1 LLLFSENMNTE
12 PKSMDSRFPGKDEQE
27 RRLLVFYGGTFDP
40 VHNGHLA
47 VACAA
52 RDVLDADVALVP
64 AHDPPHKGR
73 TRADAAQRAAMLDLA
88 LADESGLS
96 VDRREL
102 LRAGPSYTVDTLDEL
117 RVELG
122 EDVPIAWLI
131 GADSLLQLHT
141 WHRWREL
148 FECAHMVAVQRPGA
162 LVDAASLRAQAP
174 EVLAEIAG
182 RWLPPGDLAGTAS
195 GGFALLPMPEL
206 RPESSTELRRRIHA
220 GGDWRGWV
228 APAVA
233 DYIVRQGL
241 YRDPGAILA
250 ASPPSAPR

>member
-1 LLLFSENMNTE
+1 
-12 PKSMDSRFPGKDEQE
+12 MDSRFPGKDEQE
-27 RRLLVFYGGTFDP
+27 RRLLVCYGGTFDP

-102 LRAGPSYTVDTLDEL
+102 QRAGPSYTVDTLGEL

-122 EDVPIAWLI
+122 GDAPIAWLI

-148 FECAHMVAVQRPGA
+148 FERAHIVAVQRPGA

-174 EVLAEIAG
+174 EVLAEIAD
-182 RWLPPGDLAGTAS
+182 RWLPPGDLAQAAH
-195 GGFALLPMPEL
+195 GGFALLPMAEL
-206 RPESSTELRRRIHA
+206 RPESSTELRRRIHT